1 MREISTSGLPCGAP
15 SRVRCRTIGGGAPS
29 SHQQGRAVLLVL
41 GPCIESFVRRF
52 NEIDEYSF
60 AASGVEHLCA
70 AGICEW
76 SALHETRDELAR
88 SNQVAQRQD
97 RSTRWAT
104 TSCSC
109 NSGNGTSVRYRF
121 QVRPR

>member
-1 MREISTSGLPCGAP
+1 MWSVICSVCLATKPVGEPDAGNQHVRFTMRGTEPGTLPDHWRGA
-15 SRVRCRTIGGGAPS
+15 AS

-70 AGICEW
+70 ARICEW
-76 SALHETRDELAR
+76 SALHETRDERAR
-88 SNQVAQRQD
+88 SH
-97 RSTRWAT
+97 T
-104 TSCSC
+104 
-109 NSGNGTSVRYRF
+109 
-121 QVRPR
+121 